1 MFEMNMSIIIIILV
15 IIVISII
22 VGYSLVRF
30 IDDKLSSVVVNVP
43 QQDYKLPP
51 IYLVDKDSNIKR
63 IKLNDVVSSPSTE
76 NETEEIQDNETSTLT
91 QINLDDITDYEN
103 FDYDDY
109 ETIDQAPHSKSDETE
124 SFGNLKVNPTNYEQD
139 KQAFLGGQTSN
150 KKTISTEKPYYDIPD
165 PNFNMLNNIPLL
177 VSPDIVS
184 PNMKFGPSYP
194 YYSNKAKLVDKK
206 DSQLVQLQDI
216 YLKRIDKQLKKAKKN
231 KKKEMLT
238 EKFINGPFDGYNSHV
253 NLKEDSY
260 ANVTSLGKSLL
271 TPYISYPV
279 PS

>member
-1 MFEMNMSIIIIILV
+1 MFEMNISIIIILLV
-15 IIVISII
+15 IIVISIV
-22 VGYSLVRF
+22 VGYSLIRF
-30 IDDKLSSVVVNVP
+30 IDDKLSSVVINVP
-43 QQDYKLPP
+43 QQDFKLPP

-63 IKLNDVVSSPSTE
+63 IKLNDVISNTTTE
-76 NETEEIQDNETSTLT
+76 NENESEETHENDTSTVT
-91 QINLDDITDYEN
+91 QINLDDVTDYED
-103 FDYDDY
+103 FDYK
-109 ETIDQAPHSKSDETE
+109 TIDQAPQAKYDETE
-124 SFGNLKVNPTNYEQD
+124 SFGNLKVNPTNYDEND
-139 KQAFLGGQTSN
+139 QAFLSCQTS
-150 KKTISTEKPYYDIPD
+150 KTTISKENPYYDIPD
-165 PNFNMLNNIPLL
+165 PNFNMLNDIPLL

-206 DSQLVQLQDI
+206 DSQLVQLQDM
-216 YLKRIDKQLKKAKKN
+216 YLKKIDKQLKKAKKN

-238 EKFINGPFDGYNSHV
+238 ENFINGSFDGYNSHV

-271 TPYISYPV
+271 TPYISYPI

>member
-63 IKLNDVVSSPSTE
+63 IKLNDVVSSHLTE
-76 NETEEIQDNETSTLT
+76 NETEEIQDNETTTVT
-91 QINLDDITDYEN
+91 QINLDDIIEDED
-103 FDYDDY
+103 FDY
-109 ETIDQAPHSKSDETE
+109 ETVDQAPHSRTDETE

-139 KQAFLGGQTSN
+139 RQAFLGGQTSD
-150 KKTISTEKPYYDIPD
+150 KKTKEPYYDIPD
-165 PNFNMLNNIPLL
+165 PNFNMLNDIPLL

-206 DSQLVQLQDI
+206 DSQLVQLQDM
-216 YLKRIDKQLKKAKKN
+216 YLKKIDRQLKKAKKN

-271 TPYISYPV
+271 TPYTSYPV